1 MLLDKLVYLAIRS
14 VYKLDDD
21 SFTLKSLLSKDAVAN
36 SDYSMQVSNVF
47 IPLNEAIQRLSNLDK
62 IPWKVEDVGTVA
74 LDVAS
79 IKLSKLSNK
88 YDRIVSVYQ
97 LLNNRYVETIS
108 WKVLGDSI
116 LLFGDWDPSLDV
128 YVQYRQQIP
137 NFSDSDLV
145 ELADDGTD
153 SNIDLN
159 DVYGISENMCAYI
172 IEYVTGS
179 LLEQDSPSLANLHL
193 SRAEQYF
200 ANLDSM
206 NTEVIQS
213 KVEAVHRI

>member
-1 MLLDKLVYLAIRS
+1 MLLDKLAYLAIKS

-21 SFTLKSLLSKDAVAN
+21 SFTLTSLLTKDAKAN
-36 SDYSMQVSNVF
+36 SDYSVQVNNVF

-62 IPWKVEDVGTVA
+62 IPWKVEDVGVVS
-74 LDVAS
+74 LDSAS
-79 IKLSKLSNK
+79 IKLSILSK
-88 YDRIVSVYQ
+88 KCDRIVSVYQ

-108 WKVLGDSI
+108 WKLLGDSI

-137 NFSDSDLV
+137 YFSESDLV
-145 ELADDGTD
+145 ALADDGTD
-153 SNIDLN
+153 SNIDLSE
-159 DVYGISENMCAYI
+159 VYGISENMCAYI
-172 IEYVTGS
+172 IEYITGS
-179 LLEQDSPSLANLHL
+179 LMEQDSPSLANLHL

-213 KVEAVHRI
+213 KVEVVHRI